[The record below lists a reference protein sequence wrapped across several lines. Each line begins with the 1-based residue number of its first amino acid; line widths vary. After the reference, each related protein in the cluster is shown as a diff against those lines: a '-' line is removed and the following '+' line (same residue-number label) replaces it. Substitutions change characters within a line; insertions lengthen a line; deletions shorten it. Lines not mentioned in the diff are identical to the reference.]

1 MYACLRTFCNRSAS
15 ALVVADQPF
24 VVGLGVSPVPAKLV
38 SQIVAGKYVDLC
50 DLLPANL
57 QVKEPEPQLQL
68 LFNFH
73 AAGASVCSPSSNDS
87 SDWEPIGSSGS
98 IVVCKSW
105 NRGRFTLPLSICG
118 YAHRCSSCFGS
129 HRAAACP
136 TSWPK
141 HPWEDRKRR
150 ASSPSAASSSSG
162 SKSRR
167 A

>member
-1 MYACLRTFCNRSAS
+1 MCVCLRTFCNRSAS
-15 ALVVADQPF
+15 VLVVADQTF
-24 VVGLGVSPVPAKLV
+24 MVGPGVSPVLAKLV
-38 SQIVAGKYVDLC
+38 SQIVASKYVDLC

-68 LFNFH
+68 FNFH
-73 AAGASVCSPSSNDS
+73 AAGASVHSPSSNDS
-87 SDWEPIGSSGS
+87 SDWEPTGSSGS

-105 NRGRFTLPLSICG
+105 NRGRCTSPLAICR
-118 YAHRCSSCFGS
+118 YAHHCSSCFGS
-129 HRAAACP
+129 HCAAACP

>member
-1 MYACLRTFCNRSAS
+1 MCVCLRTFCNRSAS
-15 ALVVADQPF
+15 ALVVADQTF
-24 VVGLGVSPVPAKLV
+24 MV

-73 AAGASVCSPSSNDS
+73 VAGASVHSPSSNDS
-87 SDWEPIGSSGS
+87 SDWEPTGSLGS

-105 NRGRFTLPLSICG
+105 NRGRFTSSLPICR
-118 YAHRCSSCFGS
+118 YAHRYSSCFGL
-129 HRAAACP
+129 HCAAACP

-141 HPWEDRKRR
+141 HPREDGKRR

-162 SKSRR
+162 SKSRCT
-167 A
+167 

>member
-1 MYACLRTFCNRSAS
+1 MYVCLRTFCNRSAS

-24 VVGLGVSPVPAKLV
+24 VVGPGVSPVPAKLV
-38 SQIVAGKYVDLC
+38 SQIVPGKYVDLC
-50 DLLPANL
+50 DLLSANL

-68 LFNFH
+68 FNFH
-73 AAGASVCSPSSNDS
+73 AAGAYVRSPSSNDS
-87 SDWEPIGSSGS
+87 SDWEPTGSSGS

-105 NRGRFTLPLSICG
+105 NRGRCTSPLTIYR
-118 YAHRCSSCFGS
+118 YAHRCSPCFGS
-129 HRAAACP
+129 YCAAARP

-141 HPWEDRKRR
+141 HPREDRKRR